1 MSFLVSQSSCLAALL
16 LLSSYFTLLLACCV
30 SFTVL
35 LVGLQTLIVEI
46 STVNSEIFARVYFR
60 ETSQMRSFVIMKSSI
75 NGEITLSFTGKGKSC
90 PSREFLT
97 LQYSFNA
104 VCENKTLAKISGFT
118 VTMLTSFSIKG

>member
-35 LVGLQTLIVEI
+35 LVGLLVGLQTLIVEI
-46 STVNSEIFARVYFR
+46 STVNSEIFARDLL
-60 ETSQMRSFVIMKSSI
+60 IMKSSN